1 MVGLL
6 EVGDQLLPAPG
17 VVSERDRVGARAAQ
31 PLGELR
37 GQPRAVGRV
46 LGVDDAEVGAQLVP
60 KSREAIL
67 ERPRAG
73 GAEDVGDEEDLY
85 GMAKVAAG
93 WTSMATW
100 LPASCV

>member
-1 MVGLL
+1 
-6 EVGDQLLPAPG
+6 
-17 VVSERDRVGARAAQ
+17 VVSERDRVGARAPEPLCQLGRQ
-31 PLGELR
+31 PG
-37 GQPRAVGRV
+37 AVGGV
-46 LGVDDAEVGAQLVP
+46 LCVDDAEVGLQLVP

-73 GAEDVGDEEDLY
+73 CAEDVGDEEDPY